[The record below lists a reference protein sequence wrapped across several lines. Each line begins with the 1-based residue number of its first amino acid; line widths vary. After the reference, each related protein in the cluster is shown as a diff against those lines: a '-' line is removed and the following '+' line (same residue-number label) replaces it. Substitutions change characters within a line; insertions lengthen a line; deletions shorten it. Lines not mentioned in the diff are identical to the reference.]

1 MQAKH
6 WVAMTLLLALP
17 LAHGEEADSP
27 LELIE
32 MLGEMDEAEADFEI
46 ALSDV
51 NKIKTVE
58 VSHPQEVKD
67 DE

>member
-1 MQAKH
+1 MRAKH

-17 LAHGEEADSP
+17 LAHAEGADPP

-32 MLGEMDEAEADFEI
+32 MLGEMGEADADFDI
-46 ALSDV
+46 TLSDV
-51 NKIKTVE
+51 NETKKVGIP
-58 VSHPQEVKD
+58 HPQEVKD

>member
-1 MQAKH
+1 
-6 WVAMTLLLALP
+6 
-17 LAHGEEADSP
+17 
-27 LELIE
+27 
-32 MLGEMDEAEADFEI
+32 MDEAEADFEI

-58 VSHPQEVKD
+58 VAHPQEVKD